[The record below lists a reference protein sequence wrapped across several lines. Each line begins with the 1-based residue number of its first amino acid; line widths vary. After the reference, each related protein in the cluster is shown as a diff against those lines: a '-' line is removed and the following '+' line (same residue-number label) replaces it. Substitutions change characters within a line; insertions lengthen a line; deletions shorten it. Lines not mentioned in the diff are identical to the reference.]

1 MNTFAHFLRIKIL
14 IRNFRKKGDFAFM
27 KKKSRHA
34 QLKRAHEFRYH
45 SVLTKNRN
53 GKSLKIS
60 HPSYVFLKKGNVY
73 IYVTITHSS
82 KVEDYVVI
90 KLRKNPNP
98 KDKKDAYYVVDVKQ
112 DTKDR
117 FGRRHDDWK
126 IDIQDDIDIRK
137 KFN

>member
-1 MNTFAHFLRIKIL
+1 MNTFPHFLRIKIL
-14 IRNFRKKGDFAFM
+14 ITNFRKKGDFAFM

-45 SVLTKNRN
+45 NVDARN
-53 GKSLKIS
+53 KFGKRINIK
-60 HPSYVFLKKGNVY
+60 HPAYVFLKKGNIF

-98 KDKKDAYYVVDVKQ
+98 LDKKDAYYVAIVKEDIVDNFKKRER
-112 DTKDR
+112 DWRMDPL
-117 FGRRHDDWK
+117 DDA
-126 IDIQDDIDIRK
+126 DIRK
-137 KFN
+137 LIK